1 MFASQGASAAGPQ
14 AVGVV
19 VRLLRRVCGGLER
32 VLLVIAEA
40 SSLPFLHVYS
50 LLSLRVGTLVS
61 ITCML
66 LNFFCNPPI
75 CNNCVHICAIF

>member
-1 MFASQGASAAGPQ
+1 MGA
-14 AVGVV
+14 V
-19 VRLLRRVCGGLER
+19 VRLLRRVCGGLECA
-32 VLLVIAEA
+32 LLVIAEA
-40 SSLPFLHVYS
+40 SSLPFLDVYS
-50 LLSLRVGTLVS
+50 LLSLHVGTLVS